1 MEGRDGRD
9 GGRLSAAEPRPARCT
24 PTSPQLAALLLAL
37 GHDDRAVED
46 LWLEHQGLRL
56 HCDLQRSVD
65 PRAAVV
71 FHPGSGSYARFYCG
85 LGQRLAARGL
95 HWIGIDRPGHGWS
108 DGPRGDGSI
117 EQSLALTERVIAH
130 ARESFGLPVV
140 LMGSSLG
147 GLLVGFAVIAGQRPD
162 FAIAHNFL
170 IPGRLA
176 SMRLRAW
183 AIERWRRQ
191 PCPLHE
197 LVHGF
202 GRLSRESAVQAYLDA
217 ADDPQAAWSLT
228 PRLVAS
234 LFRRDPPR
242 PTAATAPLVVISGDA
257 DRAIPAWA
265 SKWFLRWS
273 GLHDA
278 RYVALPGAGHLLF
291 HDHLDAAVDLV
302 VGLIGERLWPASR
315 RSDG

>member
-9 GGRLSAAEPRPARCT
+9 GGGLNDAGASPQAARRT
-24 PTSPQLAALLLAL
+24 PTSPQLAALLRAL
-37 GHDDRAVED
+37 GHDDSAVED
-46 LWLEHQGLRL
+46 LWLDHQGLRL
-56 HCDLQRSVD
+56 HCDLQRAAAA
-65 PRAAVV
+65 RAVVV

-108 DGPRGDGSI
+108 EGARGDGTI
-117 EQSLALTERVIAH
+117 EQSLAITERVIAH

-147 GLLVGFAVIAGQRPD
+147 GLLVGFAVIAGQKPD
-162 FAIAHNFL
+162 AAIAHNFL

-183 AIERWRRQ
+183 AIERWRRR
-191 PCPLHE
+191 PYLLHE
-197 LVHGF
+197 LVHGL
-202 GRLSRESAVQAYLDA
+202 GRLSREPAVQAYIDA

-234 LFRRDPPR
+234 LFGHDPTR
-242 PTAATAPLVVISGDA
+242 PSAAAAPLVVISGDA
-257 DRAIPAWA
+257 DRAIPGWA
-265 SKWFLRWS
+265 SRWFLRWS
-273 GLHDA
+273 GLRDA
-278 RYVALPGAGHLLF
+278 SYVALPGAGHLLF

-302 VGLIGERLWPASR
+302 VGRIDERLWTA
-315 RSDG
+315 